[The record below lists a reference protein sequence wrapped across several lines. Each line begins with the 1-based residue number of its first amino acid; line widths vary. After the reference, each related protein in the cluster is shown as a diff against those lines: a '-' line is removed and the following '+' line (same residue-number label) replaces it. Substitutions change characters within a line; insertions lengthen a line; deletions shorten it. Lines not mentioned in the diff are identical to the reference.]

1 MTNFDIFLMFLDY
14 HNWLL
19 GAISF
24 LKKVVIDFWLVC
36 EEMQQQQVILLRP
49 ESWPTSLKV
58 LYAYINQ
65 TYFLFYK
72 LQIRS
77 T

>member
-36 EEMQQQQVILLRP
+36 EEMQQHKTIA
-49 ESWPTSLKV
+49 SWVLTHLTEG